1 MQGLLRNIEVRRA
14 AMAEAFI
21 GRWTFNF
28 KKADPGRGSFG
39 PDLLFVAKPAKGVR
53 FELSY
58 FANPD
63 RWHLDTFDD
72 DTPED
77 GDPDGHAESQPL
89 ARGLNQ
95 REAMDAAAELA
106 NDYMVAKV
114 KRGRSRDESKE
125 QDSGLDENMFM
136 APRSDADRS
145 EIAKYVAETI
155 YDAIV
160 AVRQARVAL
169 DKAETEAGTLRD
181 SLGKHALAAPAESAL
196 TVVRTAYRKVLQM
209 ERDLGG
215 AEKDAYKVM
224 DGLNGER

>member
-1 MQGLLRNIEVRRA
+1 MQGLLRNIEKVRSDVS
-14 AMAEAFI
+14 EAFI

-28 KKADPGRGSFG
+28 KKAEPGRGSFA

-58 FANPD
+58 FAKPD
-63 RWHLDTFDD
+63 RWSLETFDE

-77 GDPDGHAESQPL
+77 SSPNGEAGSQPL

-95 REAMDAAAELA
+95 DEALDAAAELA

-114 KRGRSRDESKE
+114 KRGRSREESREKE
-125 QDSGLDENMFM
+125 PGLDENMFM
-136 APRSDADRS
+136 TPRSDADRA
-145 EIAKYVAETI
+145 EIAKYVAETT

-160 AVRQARVAL
+160 AVRQVRAAL

-181 SLGKHALAAPAESAL
+181 SLGKHKLATPAESAL
-196 TVVRTAYRKVLQM
+196 VVIRTAYKKVLQM
-209 ERDLGG
+209 ERDLVA

-224 DGLNGER
+224 DGMNGEK